1 MFRSFNEKEGTGGI
15 QSSRWFIKELDTWV
29 PEHLNTDANS
39 PAFSTRTSAFPVS
52 IADPCIGKALETKF
66 EKRAIVDFE
75 QPVRDVDAEIGVDP
89 DQIGIEGRMMD
100 FR

>member
-1 MFRSFNEKEGTGGI
+1 MWPCGARNQARPHQGGPLKP
-15 QSSRWFIKELDTWV
+15 SCRLLELLET
-29 PEHLNTDANS
+29 N
-39 PAFSTRTSAFPVS
+39 RQPVT
-52 IADPCIGKALETKF
+52 IGKILIPPRPVDHLPDDPLEPEF

-75 QPVRDVDAEIGVDP
+75 QPVRDVNAEIGVDP

>member
-1 MFRSFNEKEGTGGI
+1 M
-15 QSSRWFIKELDTWV
+15 
-29 PEHLNTDANS
+29 
-39 PAFSTRTSAFPVS
+39 
-52 IADPCIGKALETKF
+52 
-66 EKRAIVDFE
+66 DFE